1 MNPIA
6 SAPPPEVT
14 RIDAA
19 VARVAHRKDAW
30 VREPIPARITYL
42 RKAIAALIDEADEW
56 VRLGCEAKGIDPAS
70 PLAGEEWFSGPT
82 TTVRTLRLLLEA
94 LEAGGQ
100 PRLRRVRARPDGQLV
115 ADVFPEHLIEW
126 AVYSGMTAEV
136 WIEPGQPATQG
147 RIYRQK
153 RAGIFPPGRVCL
165 VLGAGNVSSI
175 APLDLA
181 YKLFA
186 EDEVVILKMNPV
198 NTYLAPIFRRVFEA
212 LLADGYLEI
221 VEGGVDVG
229 QYLTAH
235 PQVDSIHLTGS
246 ERTHDA
252 IVWGDTVEEQE
263 RRKRAGT
270 PRIDKHV
277 TSELGSVTPVLV
289 VPGRWSD
296 GDVAFQARHVAS
308 MVANNASF
316 NCNAAKVLVLA
327 RGWAQREQFLDRLG
341 EAFMRLPA
349 RRAYYPGAR
358 DRYREFK
365 QTYPNARVF
374 GTCDADAVPW
384 TLIPNVPVNAG
395 EYALTREAF
404 CAVLAEVSLDV
415 GDAPAFL
422 REAVPFANEH
432 VWGTLSAVMLVDA
445 PTMRRHRDA
454 VEEALAA
461 LRYGA
466 IGVNVWSGATF
477 GLGVTTWGA
486 FPGSPLENIRSGRGV
501 VHNAML
507 LDHPQKSIVR
517 GAFRL
522 RPTPVWFADHRNLAA
537 VGRRGARYEAN
548 PSLGPLIALGLA
560 GLKG

>member
-1 MNPIA
+1 
-6 SAPPPEVT
+6 V
-14 RIDAA
+14 
-19 VARVAHRKDAW
+19 
-30 VREPIPARITYL
+30 L
-42 RKAIAALIDEADEW
+42 LGEADEW
-56 VRLGCEAKGIDPAS
+56 VGLGCEAKGIDPAS

-82 TTVRTLRLLLEA
+82 TTVRTLRLLVEA

-100 PRLRRVRARPDGQLV
+100 PKLRRVRQRPDGQFV

-181 YKLFA
+181 YKLFV
-186 EDEVVILKMNPV
+186 EDEVVVLKMNPV
-198 NTYLAPIFRRVFEA
+198 NAYLAPIFRRIFARLIE
-212 LLADGYLEI
+212 DGYLEI
-221 VEGGVDVG
+221 VEGGVEVG
-229 QYLTAH
+229 QFLAEH
-235 PQVDSIHLTGS
+235 EQVGSIHLTGS
-246 ERTHDA
+246 QRTHDA
-252 IVWGDTVEEQE
+252 IVWGETVEEQE

-270 PRIDKHV
+270 PRLDKPV

-296 GDVAFQARHVAS
+296 GDIAFQARHVAS

-327 RGWAQREQFLDRLG
+327 RGWAQRDQFLERLG
-341 EAFMRLPA
+341 EAFMALPA
-349 RRAYYPGAR
+349 RRAYYPGAQ
-358 DRYREFK
+358 DRYADFK
-365 QTYPNARVF
+365 KVYPGARVF
-374 GTCDADAVPW
+374 GVGDTDQIPW
-384 TLIPNVPVNAG
+384 TLIPDVQVTAG

-415 GDAPAFL
+415 GEAPAYL
-422 REAVPFANEH
+422 REAVGFVNEH
-432 VWGTLSAVMLVDA
+432 VWGTLSAVVLIDDR
-445 PTMRRHRDA
+445 TRRQNTA
-454 VEEALAA
+454 AFEEALAA

-466 IGVNVWSGATF
+466 IGVNVWSGAAY

-486 FPGSPLENIRSGRGV
+486 YPGSPLENIRSGRGV

-507 LDHPQKSIVR
+507 IDHPQKSIVR
-517 GAFRL
+517 GPFRL

-537 VGRRGARYEAN
+537 VGRHGARYEAS
-548 PSLGPLIALGLA
+548 PSLGPLLSLGLA